1 MSYIFKGK
9 LPKLMEILRHY
20 LKKSQDFKL
29 VMKLIKNKQRSKKK
43 KEISSSNH
51 QQIHQK
57 KLWKTVKAIVLPTLK
72 FIESCSYW

>member
-1 MSYIFKGK
+1 MTLSLVQSMSYIFKGK

-43 KEISSSNH
+43 RKFQVQTINKPT
-51 QQIHQK
+51 K
-57 KLWKTVKAIVLPTLK
+57 KSFGKLLK
-72 FIESCSYW
+72 L